1 MKKTTVLVG
10 NPMIA
15 KSGDD
20 NYFVVYA
27 NPSENWKITEYNNLT
42 RDEVFR
48 LPFVDKKALVFLA

>member
-1 MKKTTVLVG
+1 
-10 NPMIA
+10 MIA

-48 LPFVDKKALVFLA
+48 LPFVDKEALVFLA